1 MINLTSQEV
10 REKLEN
16 NFNGVIDFYAEWC
29 GPCKAM
35 APMLDQVNESLEE
48 QRIFKV
54 NVDMEKDLAREFE
67 IRSIPTLVFFKEG
80 KEVNRI
86 IGATTKK
93 VLMES
98 LQS

>member
-16 NFNGVIDFYAEWC
+16 GFNGVIDFYAEWC

-35 APMLDQVNESLEE
+35 APMLEQVNSSLGEE
-48 QRIFKV
+48 KIFKV
-54 NVDMEKDLAREFE
+54 NVDNEKDLAREFE

-80 KEVNRI
+80 KPVNRI
-86 IGATTKK
+86 VGATSKK